1 MKKIA
6 VVLCGL
12 IMAISANCEATVSTD
27 KIAIGGIKPGMSAE
41 ELIRIAGQPDEK
53 SIERDDWF
61 YHNGFAVEFDDDSG
75 VIEEI
80 KTRYNTVA
88 TPDGVFVGYNES
100 VLTKIY
106 GTADKVKRKQYSTEY
121 TYYSTDYTSKMKFTT
136 VNGTITKI
144 SCELDDDIH
153 HG

>member
-1 MKKIA
+1 MKKLA
-6 VVLCGL
+6 AVLCGL
-12 IMAISANCEATVSTD
+12 VLSISANCEATVSTD
-27 KIAIGGIKPGMSAE
+27 KIAIGGVKPGMTAE

-53 SIERDDWF
+53 NIERDNWF
-61 YHNGFAVEFDDDSG
+61 YHNGFDVEFDDDSG

-100 VLTKIY
+100 ILTKIY
-106 GTADKVKRKQYSTEY
+106 GTADKVKRKRNLTVY
-121 TYYSTDYTSKMKFTT
+121 TYYGTDYLRKMKFT
-136 VNGTITKI
+136 VENGTITKI

-153 HG
+153 HD